1 MAAALPLTT
10 PSMLPKSFTIDFG
23 YQRHQNLM
31 FSQLQFA
38 LQTGTFASRSRDIVR
53 PLGIKLFVIHRN
65 E

>member
-23 YQRHQNLM
+23 YQRRQNLM
-31 FSQLQFA
+31 SSRLQLA
-38 LQTGTFASRSRDIVR
+38 LRTGTFASRSRDIVR
-53 PLGIKLFVIHRN
+53 QLGIKLFVKQAN